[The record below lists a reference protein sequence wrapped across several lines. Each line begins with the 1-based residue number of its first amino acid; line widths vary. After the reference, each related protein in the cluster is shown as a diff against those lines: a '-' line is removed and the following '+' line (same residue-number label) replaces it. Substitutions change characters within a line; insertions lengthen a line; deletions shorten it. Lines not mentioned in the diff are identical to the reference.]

1 MTPSGVQAARARAI
15 EEQVL
20 AGVAELLERG
30 EDLTFAKVARAAE
43 VPERTLYRYFP
54 NRNALL
60 AAAYQAAN
68 RRIGFEGSRPTSLD
82 GLADLIRR
90 AFPVFDDLAPVV
102 HELLVAPEGRAARLA
117 DAQDRRDAFLTLVRA
132 EAPSLDTITTRR
144 VAAAVQVL
152 GSAATW
158 QALREHW
165 ELDGQEAAEAAV
177 LAVQLLIDGAR
188 NAADGSKG

>member
-1 MTPSGVQAARARAI
+1 MAASGVQAARARAV

-20 AGVAELLERG
+20 TGVASLLERG
-30 EDLTFAKVARAAE
+30 EDLTFAKVAQAAE
-43 VPERTLYRYFP
+43 VPERTVYRYFP

-68 RRIGFEGSRPTSLD
+68 RRIGFEGSRPTSVD

-102 HELLVAPEGRAARLA
+102 NELLVAPEGRAARLA
-117 DAQDRRDAFLTLVRA
+117 DGQARRDAFLTLVRT
-132 EAPSLDTITTRR
+132 EAPSLDAVTTRR
-144 VAAAVQVL
+144 IAAVVQVL
-152 GSAATW
+152 GSAASW

-165 ELDGQEAAEAAV
+165 DFDGAEAAEAAV
-177 LAVQLLIDGAR
+177 LAVRLLMDGAR
-188 NAADGSKG
+188 QC